1 MPTLLV
7 NYFKFNL
14 MLLALDLLQKLMTF
28 DAKKRLTVEEALAHP
43 YLQALHFPDDE
54 VLQCLFISDFYQPT
68 RDPVPEAEFE
78 FEKYSLSLEQL
89 KGNSGLTLLLNCQI
103 LFMKKSCYIISKIS
117 VMNISGELKK
127 ARV

>member
-54 VLQCLFISDFYQPT
+54 VL
-68 RDPVPEAEFE
+68 
-78 FEKYSLSLEQL
+78 
-89 KGNSGLTLLLNCQI
+89 
-103 LFMKKSCYIISKIS
+103 
-117 VMNISGELKK
+117 
-127 ARV
+127 